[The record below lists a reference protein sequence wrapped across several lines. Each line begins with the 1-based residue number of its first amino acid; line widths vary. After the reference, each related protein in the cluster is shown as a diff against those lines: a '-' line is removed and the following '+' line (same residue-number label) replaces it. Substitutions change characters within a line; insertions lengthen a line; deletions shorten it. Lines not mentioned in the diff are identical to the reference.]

1 MKNLETILD
10 VLDAQGITEVT
21 FTAGQFDEE
30 YNLSPDDKDW
40 VTFHKSYY
48 APFITDKLE
57 VCDKQSTA
65 FPLYRDWYMTINY
78 HA

>member
-21 FTAGQFDEE
+21 FTAGQFNEE
-30 YNLSPDDKDW
+30 YNLSSDDKDW
-40 VTFHKSYY
+40 VTFHKSYHE
-48 APFITDKLE
+48 PSITEELLVFKR
-57 VCDKQSTA
+57 QSTA
-65 FPLYRDWYMTINY
+65 SPIYKDWYMTINY